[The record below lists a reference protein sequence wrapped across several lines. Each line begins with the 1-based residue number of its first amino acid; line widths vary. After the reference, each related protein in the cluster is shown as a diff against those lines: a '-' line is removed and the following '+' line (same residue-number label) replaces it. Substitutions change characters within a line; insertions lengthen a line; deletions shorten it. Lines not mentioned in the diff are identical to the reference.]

1 MRELIQ
7 ATCRSCERRCDALV
21 IHGWF
26 IFWNSQDG
34 CTSFSASAMNRS
46 TFSRS
51 NIAELRRLKYFFED
65 GDLEAVVSQADR
77 KQLHRALRFESPRN
91 GRPSMV
97 R

>member
-7 ATCRSCERRCDALV
+7 ATCRSCERHCDALV

-77 KQLHRALRFESPRN
+77 KQLHRALRFESRLN